1 MSTQSAPNT
10 PNSQYTRTR
19 ASTHASKKT
28 SFTKRLLVF
37 FIVVALMLTFLT
49 IKAAFR
55 ADGSAEV
62 LARVTEVWYGGLTV
76 IVGLYIWKSK
86 NENRYKY
93 GQMWINAIADK
104 YGIENAAR
112 FFETTV
118 KGD

>member
-1 MSTQSAPNT
+1 M
-10 PNSQYTRTR
+10 NSRHTR
-19 ASTHASKKT
+19 KKKG
-28 SFTKRLLVF
+28 SFTKKLLML
-37 FIVVALMLTFLT
+37 FIVAAAILT
-49 IKAAFR
+49 ILTVKAAFR
-55 ADGSAEV
+55 GDGSAEI

>member
-1 MSTQSAPNT
+1 MSRHT
-10 PNSQYTRTR
+10 
-19 ASTHASKKT
+19 KKKK
-28 SFTKRLLVF
+28 SFTKRLLIF
-37 FIVVALMLTFLT
+37 FILVALVLTGLT
-49 IKAAFR
+49 VKAAFR
-55 ADGSAEV
+55 ADGSADV
-62 LARVTEVWYGGLTV
+62 LARITEVWYGGLTV

-93 GQMWINAIADK
+93 GQMWINSIADK